1 VNDNFE
7 GKVAVVTGAG
17 RGIGLAIATALDQR
31 GATVIVSDIDGAAA
45 EQGAASLERGGWAA
59 CDVRDEAQVT
69 ELLHGAAGRHGH
81 LDVVV
86 PNAGIGH
93 VRPLLEMSF
102 QEWRDTLSVNLDGV
116 FLTARTAA
124 QIMVG
129 QGSGSIVTIASITAF
144 AGSPG
149 IGHYSAAKAGVVNLT
164 RTLNSECRG
173 FGVRVNA
180 VCPGFI
186 ETTLVAE
193 ARAGFDALLPGEL
206 TLDQVIAAKQ
216 SRWGE
221 PADVAAA
228 VCFLAGDRAPWIS
241 GTAYTLD
248 GGFRASLL

>member
-1 VNDNFE
+1 VKDNLE

-31 GATVIVSDIDGAAA
+31 GAAVTVSDVDGAAA
-45 EQGAASLERGGWAA
+45 ERAAATLSRGESAV
-59 CDVRDEAQVT
+59 CDVRDETQVT
-69 ELLHGAAGRHGH
+69 ELLHGAAERHGH

-86 PNAGIGH
+86 PNAGIGY
-93 VRPLLEMSF
+93 VKPLLEMSF
-102 QEWRDTLSVNLDGV
+102 DEWRGTLSVNLDGV

-129 QGSGSIVTIASITAF
+129 QGSGSIVTVASITAF

-149 IGHYSAAKAGVVNLT
+149 IGAYSAAKAAVVNLT

-173 FGVRVNA
+173 FGLRVNA

-186 ETTLVAE
+186 RTALVNDAE
-193 ARAGFDALLPGEL
+193 AGFDALLPGEI
-206 TLDQVIAAKQ
+206 TLEQVIAAKQ
-216 SRWGE
+216 SRWGKPE
-221 PADVAAA
+221 DVAAA

>member
-1 VNDNFE
+1 MKDNFE
-7 GKVAVVTGAG
+7 GKLAVVTGAA
-17 RGIGLAIATALDQR
+17 RGIGRAIATALDQR
-31 GATVIVSDIDGAAA
+31 GAAVIVSDIDAAGAAR
-45 EQGAASLERGGWAA
+45 AAATLSRGESAT

-69 ELLHGAAGRHGH
+69 GLLRGAADRHGH
-81 LDVVV
+81 LDVVIA
-86 PNAGIGH
+86 NAGIGH
-93 VRPLLEMSF
+93 VKPLLEMSF
-102 QEWRDTLSVNLDGV
+102 DEWRETLSVNLDGV
-116 FLTARTAA
+116 FLTTRTAA

-149 IGHYSAAKAGVVNLT
+149 IGNYSAAKAGVVNLT

-186 ETTLVAE
+186 KTTLVDE
-193 ARAGFDALLPGEL
+193 AQAGFDALLPGEL
-206 TLDQVIAAKQ
+206 TLEQVITAKQ

-221 PADVAAA
+221 PEDVAAA
-228 VCFLAGDRAPWIS
+228 VCVLAGDRAPWIS

>member
-1 VNDNFE
+1 VNDSFD
-7 GKVAVVTGAG
+7 GKVAVITGAG
-17 RGIGLAIATALDQR
+17 RGIGLAIARELDAR
-31 GATVIVSDIDGAAA
+31 GATVVVSDLDADAAQRAAGSLARA
-45 EQGAASLERGGWAA
+45 EAAT

-69 ELLHGAAGRHGH
+69 GLLQGAAERHGR

-86 PNAGIGH
+86 ANAGIGR
-93 VRPLLEMSF
+93 VQPLLQMSF
-102 QEWRDTLSVNLDGV
+102 DEWRETLSVNLDGV
-116 FLTARTAA
+116 FLTTRGAA

-129 QGSGSIVTIASITAF
+129 QGGGSIVAVASITAF

-149 IGHYSAAKAGVVNLT
+149 IGNYSAAKAAVVNLAQ
-164 RTLNSECRG
+164 TLNSECRS

-186 ETTLVAE
+186 RTALVTE
-193 ARAGFDALLPGEL
+193 NEAGFDALLPGDM
-206 TLDQVIAAKQ
+206 TLQQVITAKQ

-221 PADVAAA
+221 PEDVAAA

-241 GTAYTLD
+241 GAAYTID

>member
-1 VNDNFE
+1 VNDNFA

-17 RGIGLAIATALDQR
+17 RGIGQAIATALDAR
-31 GATVIVSDIDGAAA
+31 GATVVVSDIDGDAAQRAAA
-45 EQGAASLERGGWAA
+45 ALSHAEAAA
-59 CDVRDEAQVT
+59 CDVREEAQVT
-69 ELLHGAAGRHGH
+69 ELLQGAAQRHGQ

-86 PNAGIGH
+86 ANAGIGH
-93 VRPLLEMSF
+93 VQPLLQMSF

-116 FLTARTAA
+116 FLTTRGAA

-129 QGSGSIVTIASITAF
+129 QGSGSIVAVASITAF

-149 IGHYSAAKAGVVNLT
+149 IGNYSAAKAAVVNLT
-164 RTLNSECRG
+164 KTLNSECRS
-173 FGVRVNA
+173 FGIRVNA

-186 ETTLVAE
+186 KTALVSDNE
-193 ARAGFDALLPGEL
+193 AGFDALLPGEM
-206 TLDQVIAAKQ
+206 TLEQVIAAKQ

-221 PADVAAA
+221 PEDVAAA

-241 GTAYTLD
+241 GAAYTLD